1 MKVLIDNLLRSPHS
15 PHSPTNTCQ
24 LQINLDDVVLARS
37 PEEVKGWGRPDGKRS
52 RFEIMVELRGRPHYT
67 LAFATSEAAW
77 VAWRKICPEAAANNK
92 VTIRYRGIRGARG
105 SLPGLQKT
113 IEWLT
118 SRGYDISTINDHGI
132 PYNTY
137 AVSIQ
142 GEPCGE
148 TFAKTAHKVRVLETH
163 QRYRGSPQ

>member
-37 PEEVKGWGRPDGKRS
+37 PEEVEWWGRPGGKRI

-77 VAWRKICPEAAANNK
+77 VAWHKVCPEDNNSRK
-92 VTIRYRGIRGARG
+92 AFVHYSGVRGQSGCLIDLEDTIR
-105 SLPGLQKT
+105 
-113 IEWLT
+113 WLK
-118 SRGYDISTINDHGI
+118 SRGYEVSHSWDGSLENGTYQVHINGVMVGKTLPDIRV
-132 PYNTY
+132 NTRL
-137 AVSIQ
+137 V
-142 GEPCGE
+142 E
-148 TFAKTAHKVRVLETH
+148 AKE
-163 QRYRGSPQ
+163 